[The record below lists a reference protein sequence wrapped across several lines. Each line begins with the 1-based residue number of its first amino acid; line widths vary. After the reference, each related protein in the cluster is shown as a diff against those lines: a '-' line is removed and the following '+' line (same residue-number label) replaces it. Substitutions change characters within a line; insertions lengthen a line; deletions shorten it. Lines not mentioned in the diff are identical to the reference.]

1 MCRQLHC
8 SSEEICSFGSQSRLK
23 APQKY
28 DLMRKI
34 KTSRF
39 CQLLV
44 SSWLVQCR
52 QQQRVG
58 ATVPG
63 NKWQGRVHHCT
74 TPCCL
79 PHRVLLMLR
88 FVILW
93 PIIIR
98 YFQISPNLL
107 LNDWQCC
114 LNLTC
119 TCHTITRYLSLA
131 KILRQY
137 PRSAPVLQNVRDTWW
152 HVTAATWPSV
162 SWQWRLFTVY
172 SVYSVYSLQAP
183 DNVGTRGGV
192 WRLWSKGQ
200 RNSRWFH
207 KIQISLICKCF
218 LQI

>member
-44 SSWLVQCR
+44 SSWLVECSSVMGPSAW
-52 QQQRVG
+52 QQVAG
-58 ATVPG
+58 KSTPP
-63 NKWQGRVHHCT
+63 HCT

-79 PHRVLLMLR
+79 PHRVLLH

-93 PIIIR
+93 PIIIC
-98 YFQISPNLL
+98 YFQNSPNLH

-114 LNLTC
+114 PNL
-119 TCHTITRYLSLA
+119 TCHTITRYLKLA
-131 KILRQY
+131 KILRHY
-137 PRSAPVLQNVRDTWW
+137 PRSAPVLQSVRDTWW
-152 HVTAATWPSV
+152 HVTTATWPSV
-162 SWQWRLFTVY
+162 SWQWRLFTVFTVFT
-172 SVYSVYSLQAP
+172 VYRP
-183 DNVGTRGGV
+183 R
-192 WRLWSKGQ
+192 
-200 RNSRWFH
+200 
-207 KIQISLICKCF
+207 IM
-218 LQI
+218 